1 MISNARI
8 IPFVYQAQ
16 GTKFLISRPAA
27 ALFDEQGLGKS
38 KQLIDAVAQ
47 EVTAGTLDGAL
58 IVCPN
63 TLKSNWAKEI
73 GRYSALPYAIFGSG
87 KTARRVAFSKLRATF
102 YIVNYEA
109 VVRDIVSLRS
119 LLRFKR
125 LALVLD
131 ESHRIK
137 TPNARVTR
145 AVHRLSS
152 YAAKRVIMTGTP
164 VANKPEDL
172 WSQLFFLDGGATLG
186 TSFEEFRHRYCSS
199 SGGYIRIEEI
209 RDRLLTLAL
218 RRLKVDTLD
227 LPPKHVVPVPV
238 MLQGRQAELYNRM
251 RQDLY
256 LWVQS
261 LSGEQVL
268 TNAENILVRLLRL
281 VQLAANPRLL
291 DSSYQETPAKVL
303 VLDQILGQIMKQ
315 SSSQKA
321 IVWTSFLGNIPMLC
335 DRYAQ
340 FEPVRFHGEMDNK
353 ERDLAI
359 EAFSSNP
366 RVRLFIGNPAA
377 GREGLTLTSA
387 NVAIYFD
394 RSFNLVDYL
403 QSQDRIHRLSQTEV
417 CQIYLLIAENT
428 VDESIEFVLAQKHR
442 LARYVQHDS
451 GSINRA
457 DLTLARPNVL
467 RALLV
472 PTDG

>member
-1 MISNARI
+1 VISNARI
-8 IPFVYQAQ
+8 IPLRYQAK
-16 GTKFLISRPAA
+16 GTEFLISRRAV

-47 EVTAGTLDGAL
+47 EVTAGTLEGAL

-63 TLKSNWAKEI
+63 TLKANWAKEI
-73 GRYSALPYAIFGSG
+73 GRYSGLSCAVFGSG
-87 KTARRVAFSKLRATF
+87 KTARRLAFSKLRATF

-109 VVRDIVSLRS
+109 VVRDVVSLRS

-152 YAAKRVIMTGTP
+152 HAAKRVIMTGTP

-186 TSFEEFRHRYCSS
+186 TSFGEFRRRYCSS
-199 SGGYIRIEEI
+199 SGGYIGVDELR
-209 RDRLLTLAL
+209 RGLLPIAL

-227 LPPKHVVPVPV
+227 LPLKYVIPVPV
-238 MLQGRQAELYNRM
+238 LLQGRQREIYNRL

-256 LWVQS
+256 LWVRS
-261 LSGEQVL
+261 LSGEEVL

-281 VQLAANPRLL
+281 VQLAANPKLL

-303 VLDQILGQIMKQ
+303 VLDQLLGQLMGR

-321 IVWTSFLGNIPMLC
+321 IVWTSFLDNIAMLC
-335 DRYAQ
+335 KRYAQ
-340 FEPVRFHGEMDNK
+340 FEPVPFHGEMNSK

-359 EAFSSNP
+359 GAFLSNP
-366 RVRLFIGNPAA
+366 RVRLFIANPAA

-403 QSQDRIHRLSQTEV
+403 QSQDRIHRLTQRKV
-417 CQIYLLIAENT
+417 CQIYVLVAKNT
-428 VDESIEFVLAQKHR
+428 VDEFIEFVLAQKHR
-442 LARYVQHDS
+442 LARYVQRDS
-451 GSINRA
+451 HSINGE
-457 DLTLARPNVL
+457 DLTLTRPDIL
-467 RALLV
+467 RALLA
-472 PTDG
+472 PTDR